1 MQPPVSVGSSL
12 LRALAVLS
20 IGAAVTAC
28 GSDAETTS
36 TGDVDAGPEGHTVVL
51 HPNAPPLPG
60 ESACTVTITTGI
72 PVARAQH
79 VPVCT
84 RVEYATNPPS
94 GGDHWPYWA
103 DFRAY
108 DAPVPREMY
117 VHDEEHGAVVLAY
130 RCDGACPEVVSALQK
145 VFDGIAPDPIC
156 VGQASTARK
165 ILTPDPELDA
175 PIAAAAWGATYVA
188 TCIDTESLASFVA
201 DHYGHGPEQICGAGI
216 DPATG
221 ASCDDA
227 GP

>member
-1 MQPPVSVGSSL
+1 VSVGSSF
-12 LRALAVLS
+12 LRALAAIAIATTA
-20 IGAAVTAC
+20 IGC
-28 GSDAETTS
+28 GSGDDTTS
-36 TGDVDAGPEGHTVVL
+36 TGEPDAGPANHTVVL
-51 HPNAPPLPG
+51 HPDAPPLPG

-72 PVARAQH
+72 PVAKAQH

-108 DAPVPREMY
+108 DTPVPREMY
-117 VHDEEHGAVVLAY
+117 VHDQEHGAVVLAY
-130 RCDGACPEVVSALQK
+130 RCDGPCPDVVSALEK
-145 VFDGIAPDPIC
+145 VFDGVAPDPLC
-156 VGQASTARK
+156 AGGASSARK
-165 ILTPDPELDA
+165 ILTPDPELAA

-188 TCIDTESLASFVA
+188 TCIDPESLASFVA

-221 ASCDDA
+221 PTCDDA